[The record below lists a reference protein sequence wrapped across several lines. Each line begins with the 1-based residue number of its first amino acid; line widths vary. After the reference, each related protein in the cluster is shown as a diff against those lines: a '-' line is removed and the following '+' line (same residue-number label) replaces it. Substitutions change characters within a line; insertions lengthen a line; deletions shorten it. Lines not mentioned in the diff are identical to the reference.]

1 MSHDWLL
8 VETLGS
14 EPVVVADGRQT
25 KNLVPISVFLRRSP
39 DLMAIQ
45 TAISE
50 AVQAGEPMST
60 ITPRNDRVIRTEP
73 VLMSDGRVHGVHLW
87 IGPLGMEPPER
98 FTPGPLKWDLT
109 AGVATDTPE
118 SIYNSGRDPS
128 TEATHGR
135 TFAED
140 LPVRALNA
148 NEAKV
153 LAMAIKA
160 EPGMKMC
167 STWTVTDHQGDT
179 ISVGFVA
186 RANTET
192 DDDGTERLICRAMN
206 WRAEPDGPS
215 LPPVHLAQRILD
227 GLARPGVHRALVDPV
242 NWTLLKWLDE
252 PAPFFDWRA
261 REAGRPSV
269 NPADAIHM
277 ARMTLE
283 FANGATSGILRL
295 RTNEG
300 GWTPVHMTISRI
312 ELEPDTFAALMALR
326 LPTEAELDVVE
337 FNADGDDDDAE
348 SPQKKSRKDK
358 KHKKSKHKKSKGD

>member
-8 VETLGS
+8 VETLGG
-14 EPVVVADGRQT
+14 EPVVVAEGRQT
-25 KNLVPISVFLRRSP
+25 KNLIPIRVFLRRSP

-50 AVQAGEPMST
+50 TVRAGEAMST

-73 VLMSDGRVHGVHLW
+73 VLMSDGRLHGVHVW
-87 IGPLGMEPPER
+87 IGPLNMEPPER

-118 SIYNSGRDPS
+118 SIYNSGRDPT
-128 TEATHGR
+128 TETTHGR

-140 LPVRALNA
+140 LPMRALNA
-148 NEAKV
+148 SETKV
-153 LAMAIKA
+153 LSMAIKA
-160 EPGMKMC
+160 EPGMTMC
-167 STWTVTDHQGDT
+167 NTWTVTDHQGET

-186 RANTET
+186 RANPET
-192 DDDGTERLICRAMN
+192 QDDGSERLICRAMN
-206 WRAEPDGPS
+206 WRADAEGPS
-215 LPPVHLAQRILD
+215 LPPDHLAQRIID

-242 NWTLLKWLDE
+242 NWNLLKWLDD

-269 NPADAIHM
+269 NPADAVHM

-283 FANGATSGILRL
+283 FSNGATTGVLRL
-295 RTNEG
+295 RTNDG
-300 GWTPVHMTISRI
+300 GWTPVHMTINRI
-312 ELEPDTFAALMALR
+312 ELEPGTFAALLALR
-326 LPTEAELDVVE
+326 LPTEAELAVVE
-337 FNADGDDDDAE
+337 FSEDDDGQVPTE
-348 SPQKKSRKDK
+348 KKPRKGK
-358 KHKKSKHKKSKGD
+358 KHKKDKKKKAKGD

>member
-14 EPVVVADGRQT
+14 EPVVVADGRET
-25 KNLVPISVFLRRSP
+25 KNLIPISVFLRRSP

-50 AVQAGEPMST
+50 TVRAGEAMST

-73 VLMSDGRVHGVHLW
+73 VVMSDGRVHGVHLW
-87 IGPLGMEPPER
+87 IGPLGMEPPDR
-98 FTPGPLKWDLT
+98 VIPGPLKWDLT
-109 AGVATDTPE
+109 AGIATDTPE

-128 TEATHGR
+128 AEATHGR

-140 LPVRALNA
+140 LPMRALNVS
-148 NEAKV
+148 ETKV
-153 LAMAIKA
+153 LSMAIKA

-167 STWTVTDHQGDT
+167 STWNVTDHRGET

-186 RANTET
+186 RANPESQ
-192 DDDGTERLICRAMN
+192 DDGSERLICRAMN
-206 WRAEPDGPS
+206 WRAEPQGPS
-215 LPPVHLAQRILD
+215 LPPDHLAQRILD

-261 REAGRPSV
+261 RDAGRPSV
-269 NPADAIHM
+269 NPADAMHM

-283 FANGATSGILRL
+283 FANGATSGVLRL
-295 RTNEG
+295 RTNDG

-326 LPTEAELDVVE
+326 VPTAAELDVVE
-337 FNADGDDDDAE
+337 FAE
-348 SPQKKSRKDK
+348 GTDEEAQPEKKPRKGKKRKKD
-358 KHKKSKHKKSKGD
+358 KHKKSTGD